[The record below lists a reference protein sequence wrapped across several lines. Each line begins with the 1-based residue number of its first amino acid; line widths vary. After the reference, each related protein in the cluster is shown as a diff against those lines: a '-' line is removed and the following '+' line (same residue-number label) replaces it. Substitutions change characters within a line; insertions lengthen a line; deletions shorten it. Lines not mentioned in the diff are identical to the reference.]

1 MKTNKI
7 SSLSLLDKIEEEV
20 EAKFSSL
27 DKLTKS
33 LIEFEEK
40 IIELEDYKYL
50 LFKAREI
57 FNGSRRDDKEINLD
71 KASFSQL
78 KLINISGIVQAK
90 DLHKFT
96 KMIFRASKGNSILY
110 TFNTPS

>member
-1 MKTNKI
+1 M
-7 SSLSLLDKIEEEV
+7 
-20 EAKFSSL
+20 EAKFTGL
-27 DKLTKS
+27 DKLSKS

-57 FNGSRRDDKEINLD
+57 FSGQKKDEKEIDLD

-78 KLINISGIVQAK
+78 KLVNVSGIVHSK

-110 TFNTPS
+110 TFNIPSETETDSIPRSAFIVIL